1 MKWLANATPWLFR
14 FVQDSKTGQP
24 SVKRYGLA
32 LAVTV
37 LSGVIIGL
45 SIVIVILSLTSK
57 PDDKV
62 EIMKMVCST
71 LENITFMFL
80 ATATGN
86 YLVDKASARK
96 ADKNDSSN

>member
-1 MKWLANATPWLFR
+1 VKWLANATPWIFR

-37 LSGVIIGL
+37 LAGVIIGL
-45 SIVIVILSLTSK
+45 SIVIIILSVSSRA
-57 PDDKV
+57 DDKV
-62 EIMKMVCST
+62 EMMKMVCST

-96 ADKNDSSN
+96 ADKNEQNP

>member
-1 MKWLANATPWLFR
+1 MRWIGDLTPWLFR

-32 LAVTV
+32 LAITV
-37 LSGVIIGL
+37 LAGVIIGL
-45 SIVIVILSLTSK
+45 GLVIVYMSLTAR
-57 PDDKV
+57 PED
-62 EIMKMVCST
+62 EAEMMKTACST
-71 LENITFMFL
+71 LESITFMFL

-96 ADKNDSSN
+96 ADKNVSAN

>member
-1 MKWLANATPWLFR
+1 MKWIGDLTPWLFR

-32 LAVTV
+32 LAITV
-37 LSGVIIGL
+37 LAGVIIGL
-45 SIVIVILSLTSK
+45 GLVIVYMSLTAR
-57 PDDKV
+57 PEDEA
-62 EIMKMVCST
+62 EIMKMACST

-96 ADKNDSSN
+96 VEKT